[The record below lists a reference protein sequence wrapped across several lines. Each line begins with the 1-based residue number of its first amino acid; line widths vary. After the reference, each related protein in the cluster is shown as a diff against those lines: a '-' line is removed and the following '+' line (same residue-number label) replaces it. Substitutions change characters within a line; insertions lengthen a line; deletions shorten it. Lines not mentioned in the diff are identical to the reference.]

1 MFEELFGL
9 YSVGKIHAPVDKVL
23 PTLVFAGSVA
33 LYWQP
38 PVVENF
44 RRPLLKGFPPWGLL
58 DLGPSRP

>member
-33 LYWQP
+33 L
-38 PVVENF
+38 
-44 RRPLLKGFPPWGLL
+44 
-58 DLGPSRP
+58 